1 MAVLKPFFLFMHI
14 VSLLCLQSGSPFVA
28 GFMQGGNET
37 DRLALLAFKAAI
49 TSDPFGA
56 LNSWNESIHFCQ
68 WVGVTCGRRHQRVT
82 VLGIDH
88 QKLSGSVAPQIGN
101 LSFLRGLGLSN
112 NSLSGEIPP
121 ELGRLR
127 RLQKISLVN
136 NSISGGIP
144 TNISS
149 CANLVD
155 LSFSGNMLT
164 GKIPAELGSLTKLK
178 SLSFARNNLTGGL
191 PSTLGNL
198 SSLVK
203 FYANYNGIGG
213 TIPDTFGRW
222 EKLEFLA
229 LVMIELVG
237 TIPLSIYNL
246 SSITIFE
253 VAYNQ
258 IEGSLPSDLGITLPN
273 LQLLVLA
280 GNLFTGSIPITVS
293 NATKLNYLALA
304 ENGFT
309 GKVPSLE
316 KLRDLEKITCHD
328 NLLGTGEAG
337 DLSFF
342 DTLTNATRLAR
353 VSLAENNFGG
363 ELPES
368 ISNCSTEFVFLSL
381 DLNKLVGSIPSGIG
395 NLINLQVLSM
405 SLNRLSGNIPSN
417 IGNLQKLQILR
428 FHDNNIR
435 GEIPASFA
443 NLTLL
448 LYLNASGNNLH
459 GNIPSHIGKYHFLV
473 SLCLDHNYLS
483 GIIPKESAN
492 LSSLLDLNLAHNNL
506 SGSLPLEI
514 GLLQNLEILDV
525 SQNMLVGSIPS
536 SIGSC
541 VKLESLNVEGN
552 KLWGTLPSTLANLR
566 GLEELDLSYNK
577 LSGKIPDYLEGFVFL
592 NKLNL
597 SFNDFEGVVP
607 ERGVFKNVTAFSVE
621 GNKKLC
627 GGIPE
632 LQLHDCN
639 SKGSRN
645 KGFSL
650 TMKLITLSFGLL
662 GLLLFLCF
670 LYLCWCRKTINV
682 PSVKL
687 LGNAFYQLSYQA
699 LLKATDGFSPANLI
713 GVGSFGSVYKGI
725 LDEGQK
731 VVAVK
736 VLNLQFRGASKSFLA
751 ECKALKSIRHRNLLK
766 VLTACSSVDYQ
777 GNDFK
782 ALVYE
787 FMINGSLED
796 WLHPNEIEE
805 DTHMESRHLNIL
817 QRLNIAIDVACAI
830 DYLHHHCSN
839 PILHC
844 DLKPSNILLDDEM
857 IGHVGDFGLA
867 RFIREATYS
876 ASTNQSSS
884 IGIRGS
890 IGYLAPEYGLANEV
904 STCGDVYSYGILLL
918 EIFTG
923 KRPTDGMFSDGL
935 TLHNFVKMSLPEN
948 IAEIVDPPLFEQRE
962 MEDASSSIDKNQ
974 SQSSHSSN
982 KIQECLTSL
991 LEVGIACSEEWP
1003 TDRPDINDVVPQLHA
1018 IRNTLLETGV
1028 HWGKKS

>member
-1 MAVLKPFFLFMHI
+1 MAVLKPFVLFMHL
-14 VSLLCLQSGSPFVA
+14 VSLLCLQSGSPLVA

-56 LNSWNESIHFCQ
+56 LNSWNESVHFCQ

-82 VLGIDH
+82 VLRIYH
-88 QKLSGSVAPQIGN
+88 KKLSGSVSPHIGN
-101 LSFLRGLGLSN
+101 LSFLRNLWLRN

-121 ELGRLR
+121 EFGHLR
-127 RLQKISLVN
+127 RLQKLSLLN
-136 NSISGGIP
+136 NSIYGEIP

-149 CANLVD
+149 CSNLVG
-155 LSFSGNMLT
+155 LEFSGNRLT
-164 GKIPAELGSLTKLK
+164 GEIPAELGSLSKLK
-178 SLSFARNNLTGGL
+178 GLYIGDNNLAGGL

-198 SSLVK
+198 SSLVD
-203 FYANYNGIGG
+203 FYASYNGIGG

-222 EKLEFLA
+222 EKLEVLG
-229 LVMIELVG
+229 LVMTELVG
-237 TIPLSIYNL
+237 TIPLCIYNL
-246 SSITIFE
+246 SSITTFQ
-253 VAYNQ
+253 VGYNQ
-258 IEGSLPSDLGITLPN
+258 IQGSLPSDLGITLPN

-381 DLNKLVGSIPSGIG
+381 DFNKLVGSIPSGIG

-405 SLNRLSGNIPSN
+405 SLNRLSGNIPSD
-417 IGNLQKLQILR
+417 IGNLQKLRILR
-428 FHDNNIR
+428 FHDNNIH

-541 VKLESLNVEGN
+541 VKLTSLNVEGN
-552 KLWGTLPSTLANLR
+552 KLRGTLPSTLANLR
-566 GLEELDLSYNK
+566 GLEELDLSHNN
-577 LSGKIPDYLEGFVFL
+577 LSGKIPNFLEGFVFL
-592 NKLNL
+592 KKLNL
-597 SFNDFEGVVP
+597 SFNDFEGAVP
-607 ERGVFKNVTAFSVE
+607 EGCVFKNATIISLE

-632 LQLHDCN
+632 LQLHSCN

-645 KGFSL
+645 HGFTL
-650 TMKLITLSFGLL
+650 AMKLITSISLGLL
-662 GLLLFLCF
+662 GLLLFLCV
-670 LYLCWCRKTINV
+670 LYFCWFKKTINV
-682 PSVKL
+682 PSVKF
-687 LGNAFYQLSYQA
+687 LGNSFLQLSYQS

-725 LDEGQK
+725 LDGGRK

-787 FMINGSLED
+787 FMINGSLEE

-867 RFIREATYS
+867 RFIQEATYS

-904 STCGDVYSYGILLL
+904 STFGDVYSYGILLL
-918 EIFTG
+918 EMFTG
-923 KRPTDGMFSDGL
+923 KRPTDGMFSDSL
-935 TLHNFVKMSLPEN
+935 TLHNFVKMSLPEK
-948 IAEIVDPPLFEQRE
+948 IAEIVDATLFQQRE
-962 MEDASSSIDKNQ
+962 TGQGSSSIDSNQ
-974 SQSSHSSN
+974 SQSSHTSY
-982 KIQECLTSL
+982 KIQDCVISL
-991 LEVGIACSEEWP
+991 LKVGIACSEELP
-1003 TDRPDINDVVPQLHA
+1003 THRPNINDVVPQLHA
-1018 IRNTLLETGV
+1018 IRNTLLDIGV
-1028 HWGKKS
+1028 H